1 MCAKLL
7 NRKSILAIVMVS
19 VVVAVSTWS
28 LTSSNIHMV
37 IPGQVYR
44 SAQLD
49 AKAMKD
55 FIKDKKLQ
63 SVFNLRGLW
72 KNDDWYQQET
82 ALTKQLG
89 IPQYDIKL
97 HADNFPKHRKLK
109 QLVNL
114 LQTAPRPLLLHC
126 RRGADRT
133 SLASAIAII
142 LNGEPSLDVAEKQ
155 ISWRYGVVKRQSIG
169 YLVFH
174 RYKTWLQAQHKQHSK
189 QNFLSWVEQL

>member
-1 MCAKLL
+1 MRAKFLSSRNIFISVSL
-7 NRKSILAIVMVS
+7 IVVLA
-19 VVVAVSTWS
+19 VVTCS
-28 LTSSNIHMV
+28 LSSDNIHTV

-44 SAQLD
+44 SAQLE
-49 AKAMKD
+49 ASTLKD
-55 FIKDKKLQ
+55 FIKDKHLQ

-72 KNDDWYQQET
+72 KHNEWYQQET
-82 ALTKQLG
+82 ALTKQVG

-97 HADNFPKHRKLK
+97 HADNFPKPRKLK

-142 LNGEPSLDVAEKQ
+142 LKGEPSLAVAEKQ
-155 ISWRYGVVKRQSIG
+155 ISWRYGVVKRKSIG
-169 YLVFH
+169 YLVFN
-174 RYKTWLQAQHKQHSK
+174 RYKTWLHAQHKQHSK
-189 QNFLSWVEQL
+189 QNFLSWVNQL